1 STGVSAD
8 EPIKFDGRLIPAEGP
23 TPNTDHYIEPVRTQM
38 LATAQ
43 LVNLWDQDLY
53 AGYVVAE
60 TFTVDG
66 QAHTVS
72 GDAGINDVA
81 AAPPPEETEVAWLN
95 IFYAVEWS
103 IFAVFSLYLWWRFVR
118 DDYLKDRR
126 EAELD
131 ELWQKHWQTKELQRL
146 RDKAREEKAA
156 AEQAYRDYYG
166 YDSDESKDPR
176 FTMTDKPTPP
186 VDPSTLPDPEDI
198 TEADL
203 GQAPPRPE
211 AKNKRRFGGTYRQI
225 HSAQRL
231 YKFTAW
237 LTGIFLLLLVLQ
249 MIIKYGFGYEMFA
262 AGNAEDG
269 TEFIVGFYNREAVL
283 DGVNISL

>member
-1 STGVSAD
+1 
-8 EPIKFDGRLIPAEGP
+8 
-23 TPNTDHYIEPVRTQM
+23 
-38 LATAQ
+38 
-43 LVNLWDQDLY
+43 
-53 AGYVVAE
+53 
-60 TFTVDG
+60 
-66 QAHTVS
+66 
-72 GDAGINDVA
+72 
-81 AAPPPEETEVAWLN
+81 
-95 IFYAVEWS
+95 
-103 IFAVFSLYLWWRFVR
+103 
-118 DDYLKDRR
+118 
-126 EAELD
+126 
-131 ELWQKHWQTKELQRL
+131 
-146 RDKAREEKAA
+146 
-156 AEQAYRDYYG
+156 
-166 YDSDESKDPR
+166 
-176 FTMTDKPTPP
+176 MTDKPTPP

-262 AGNAEDG
+262 AGTAEDG

-283 DGVNISL
+283 DGVNISLLVLIVHGWLYVAYLLGCFRLWSMMRWGGMRLLAMAGGGVVPFLSFFVERRVNHQTDRELAEYPDAVLRY